1 MFNNILCTVYEFS
14 TKTFYRDLSGN
25 EIAELSKDTF
35 YGLKSLTRLD
45 LSINKI
51 RTFPIEAFTRVHNLN
66 SLLVWFLL

>member
-1 MFNNILCTVYEFS
+1 MQYSVFS
-14 TKTFYRDLSGN
+14 TKFFNRDLSGN

-51 RTFPIEAFTRVHNLN
+51 RTFPVEAFNKVHHLN
-66 SLLVWFLL
+66 TLLV